1 MTDQAFDGVFAMLDV
16 LGFRHRMDT
25 VPLEDL
31 RDTVVGALISSALT
45 AELLVNHD
53 RSRAGY
59 LSEALLR
66 WAFFSDTVVLWLPSE
81 ERRAKSALASI
92 TYTCQ
97 VMLAKA
103 MWLNVPLR
111 GAIAYGRCIVSRD
124 PVYYL
129 GKPILEAHD
138 IEQRQQWAG
147 VVLCKTASELV
158 DDPDSVRAVRWDVPL
173 KSGTYGPGTDP
184 KSMLATHPKTKSM
197 LAVDW
202 PLCSMGPRHKA
213 LRADGTQDPDD
224 GPSPDWNACFDS
236 ETVDVLAKKHATIA
250 FFEDRQ
256 RNGGAFG
263 PIFGPEQRDL
273 VRRWHDLYNSER

>member
-16 LGFRHRMDT
+16 LGFRRRMDT

-31 RDTVVGALISSALT
+31 RDTVVGALVSSALT

-59 LSEALLR
+59 PSEGLLR

-111 GAIAYGRCIVSRD
+111 GAIAYGRCIVSPD

-147 VVLCKTASELV
+147 VVLCESASALV
-158 DDPDSVRAVRWDVPL
+158 DDLDSVRAVRWDVPL
-173 KSGTYGPGTDP
+173 KAGTYGPGTVP
-184 KSMLATHPKTKSM
+184 KSM

-213 LRADGTQDPDD
+213 LRADGTQDADD
-224 GPSPDWNACFDS
+224 GASPDWNACFDS
-236 ETVDVLAKKHATIA
+236 ESGDVLAKKDATIA

-263 PIFGPEQRDL
+263 TIFGPEQRDL
-273 VRRWHDLYNSER
+273 VRRWRDLYNSGR